1 MQTILV
7 PTDFSKAADNAL
19 KLAKY
24 IALKTKA
31 TIHLANFYSIPMS
44 DYSYPEISMPGDLLG
59 EVRDAAKIE
68 IEKLTLELQAEGYS
82 VTSTVSMGMATDEI
96 IELAGK
102 MNPDLIVIGT
112 TGATGL
118 VNKLIG
124 SNAEHVMENVK
135 QPIILVPQECNCG
148 QLKKIVYLAELK
160 EDDTPVLSVLFDFAD
175 LMEAK
180 SLKLLN
186 INTGFFFQP
195 IDENLMTIL
204 DDKFGLKKIQLDTV
218 DGADIVEGIDHY
230 LEKHKVD
237 LVVMSTHKKSLLER
251 IFVRSNT
258 DKMALYTKV
267 PLLVYHKD

>member
-7 PTDFSKAADNAL
+7 PTDFSKTADNAL

-68 IEKLTLELQAEGYS
+68 IEKLTLELEAEGYT

-96 IELAGK
+96 IQLADK
-102 MNPDLIVIGT
+102 LKPDLIVIGT
-112 TGATGL
+112 TGASGL
-118 VNKLIG
+118 LNKLIG
-124 SNAEHVMENVK
+124 SIAEHVMEQVK
-135 QPIILVPQECNCG
+135 QPIVLVPQDCSCS
-148 QLKKIVYLAELK
+148 QLKNIVYLAQLK
-160 EDDTPVLSVLFDFAD
+160 EDDTPVLSSLFDFAN
-175 LMEAK
+175 LVEAK
-180 SLKLLN
+180 HVKLLN

-195 IDENLMTIL
+195 VDENLMTIL

-218 DGADIVEGIDHY
+218 DGADVVEGIDHY

-258 DKMALYTKV
+258 DKMALYSKV